1 MAVTATAQGPQ
12 CHIAV
17 AFAESDVAVVSLS
30 PGMSTHFG

>member
-17 AFAESDVAVVSLS
+17 AFAESDVTVVLLS
-30 PGMSTHFG
+30 PSTSTHFG